1 MLIIKTTRSFNEEER
16 MLTVQ
21 AKAKMSFD
29 FNGYHFDLKPG
40 EKLLFANDVFAL
52 LPKELQ
58 NAFEKTNS
66 ALPPFYD
73 GEDLNGKTLFVFMQG
88 AIGDVL
94 CSTVALREVKRRY
107 PDCKLWVAV
116 SGRARPVL
124 ENLSY
129 IDKLFPHPAP
139 VKEVVKANYMIK
151 AVEMVNTPA
160 FDNLNMVKWFLWKFR
175 LYFAEDETPDVYVDQ
190 EIVKELTPVFEEV
203 KKLSGKNKVL
213 LFHYLASS
221 IHRTL
226 PPRLLKE
233 IEDLIWE
240 EYVPVICSLPEED
253 ITVEVA
259 LDVYGIR
266 AGNLSY
272 LMKDVKYLIAAVY
285 LSDAVITADTATL
298 HIAAGLKKPT
308 VQITGHWE
316 ASMTSGTYP
325 TVIPVRPNYTGKT
338 CKAPCGIHATGEPCP
353 EAKVKHQFY
362 SPCLESIPPKV
373 VYFALKDA
381 ELTCEKDY
389 PKPEKCP
396 LCQFSGTF
404 SLFEVINQHRIFEC
418 PSCGLQFPY
427 PVKAMDYDEAYKGE
441 AKNIFQFSEAAKVYI
456 NYKNLEEEIKERIK
470 WERLPR
476 FNILLPILSLLPK
489 GKILDVGC
497 ATGNFLLIAK
507 KFGYEVYGMEASKE
521 AVELGRKKYG
531 LNIAQALTFEELPED
546 FRCPYKVITA
556 FEVIEHVEKPFE
568 FLKGIYD
575 LLEENGFAIL
585 SCPPYFKF
593 ENMSLSYRKYKW
605 WYGDYPPNHLNRFK
619 PWTLYYGLKLVGF
632 EEVVVFTEPLLGG
645 TILEGIT
652 PKAVELTTQNG
663 QKITL
668 PKEVTTAIIL
678 DTMKPLYVN
687 ARYLGNFMYAIG
699 VKGKSGINW
708 EKVIRDAI
716 AISAADIMWRDERK

>member
-1 MLIIKTTRSFNEEER
+1 MI
-16 MLTVQ
+16 TVQ
-21 AKAKMSFD
+21 AKTHLKFS
-29 FNGYHFDLKPG
+29 FNGYDFNLKPK

-52 LPKELQ
+52 LPEDLQ
-58 NAFEKTNS
+58 SQFEKTNTV
-66 ALPPFYD
+66 LPPFYD
-73 GEDLNGKTLFVFMQG
+73 GEDLNGKSLFVFMQG

-116 SGRARPVL
+116 SGRALPVL

-139 VKEVVKANYMIK
+139 VKDVVKADYMIK

-175 LYFAEDETPDVYVDQ
+175 LYFAEDETPDVFVDQ
-190 EIVKELTPVFEEV
+190 EIVEELKPAFEEI
-203 KKLSGKNKVL
+203 KKLSGKSRIL

-226 PPRLLKE
+226 PPKLLKE
-233 IEDLIWE
+233 IEDLIWD

-259 LDVYGIR
+259 LDIYGIK
-266 AGNLSY
+266 AANLSY
-272 LMKDVKYLIAAVY
+272 LMKDLRYLVAAVY

-298 HIAAGLKKPT
+298 HIAGGLKKPA
-308 VQITGHWE
+308 VFITGPIE
-316 ASMTSGTYP
+316 ASLRSDTYP

-338 CKAPCGIHATGEPCP
+338 CKAPCGIHAMSEPCP

-362 SPCLESIPPKV
+362 SPCIESIPPKV
-373 VYFALKDA
+373 IYFALKDA
-381 ELTCEKDY
+381 ELICEKEY
-389 PKPEKCP
+389 PLPEKCP

-427 PVKAMDYDEAYKGE
+427 PVRAMDYDEAYKGE
-441 AKNIFQFSEAAKVYI
+441 LKGLLSLSSSFNYECFQQVENDIV
-456 NYKNLEEEIKERIK
+456 KETKK
-470 WERLPR
+470 WERVPR
-476 FNILLPILSLLPK
+476 FNVLLSILSILPK
-489 GKILDVGC
+489 GKLLDVGC
-497 ATGNFLLIAK
+497 STGNFMLIAK
-507 KFGYEVYGMEASKE
+507 SKGFEVYGMEASEK
-521 AVELGRKKYG
+521 AVEIAKKNFK
-531 LNIAQALTFEELPED
+531 LKVAQALTFDELPEE
-546 FRCPYKVITA
+546 FKGPYKVITA

-568 FLKGIYD
+568 FLKELYK
-575 LLEENGFAIL
+575 LLENNGFAIL
-585 SCPPYFKF
+585 SCPPYFALRY
-593 ENMSLSYRKYKW
+593 LSKSYLKYQW
-605 WYGDYPPNHLNRFK
+605 WFHDYPPHHLNRFK
-619 PWTLYYGLKLVGF
+619 PWTLFYGLKLVGF

-668 PKEVTTAIIL
+668 PKEVSTAIIL
-678 DTMKPLYVN
+678 DAMKPLYVN

-708 EKVIRDAI
+708 EKVLRDAI
-716 AISAADIMWRDERK
+716 AISAADIMWRDDRR

>member
-1 MLIIKTTRSFNEEER
+1 

-21 AKAKMSFD
+21 TKVKMNFD

-58 NAFEKTNS
+58 TKFEKTNTV
-66 ALPPFYD
+66 LPPFYD
-73 GEDLNGKTLFVFMQG
+73 GESLNGKTLFVFMQG

-124 ENLSY
+124 EKLSY

-139 VKEVVKANYMIK
+139 IKEVVKAHYMIK

-175 LYFAEDETPDVYVDQ
+175 LYFAEDETPDVVVD
-190 EIVKELTPVFEEV
+190 EEVVKELKPIFEEA
-203 KKLSGKNKVL
+203 KKLSNKNKVL

-221 IHRTL
+221 VHRTL
-226 PPRLLKE
+226 PPKLLKE
-233 IEDLIWE
+233 IEELVWQ
-240 EYVPVICSLPEED
+240 EYVPIICSLPEED

-259 LDVYGIR
+259 LDVYGIK
-266 AGNLSY
+266 AANLSY
-272 LMKDVKYLIAAVY
+272 LMKDLRYLIGAVY

-298 HIAAGLKKPT
+298 HIAGGLKKPT
-308 VQITGHWE
+308 VFITGPIE
-316 ASMTSGTYP
+316 ASLRSDTYP
-325 TVIPVRPNYTGKT
+325 TVIPVRPNYIGKI
-338 CKAPCGIHATGEPCP
+338 CKAPCGIHATSEPCP
-353 EAKVKHQFY
+353 EAKLKHQFY

-373 VYFALKDA
+373 IYFALKDA
-381 ELTCEKDY
+381 ELLCEKDY

-396 LCQFSGTF
+396 LCQYSGTF

-418 PSCGLQFPY
+418 PSCGIQFPY
-427 PVKAMDYDEAYKGE
+427 PVKAMDYDEAYEGKDTKGTLFKFTE
-441 AKNIFQFSEAAKVYI
+441 AYRVYTS
-456 NYKNLEEEIKERIK
+456 YKNLEEEEKERKK

-476 FNILLPILSLLPK
+476 FNILLPILTILPK
-489 GKILDVGC
+489 GKLLDIGC

-507 KFGYEVYGMEASKE
+507 KFGYEVYGMEAAKE
-521 AVELGRKKYG
+521 AVELGRKKYK
-531 LNIAQALTFEELPED
+531 LNIAQALNFDELPEE
-546 FRCPYKVITA
+546 FKGPYKVITA
-556 FEVIEHVEKPFE
+556 FEVIERVEKPLE
-568 FLKGIYD
+568 FLKGIYE
-575 LLEENGFAIL
+575 LLEENGFVIL

-593 ENMSLSYRKYKW
+593 ENLALSYRKYKW
-605 WYGDYPPNHLNRFK
+605 WYGDFPPNHINRFK
-619 PWTLYYGLKLVGF
+619 PWTLFYGLKLSGF
-632 EEVVVFTEPLLGG
+632 EEVVIFTEPLLTG
-645 TILEGIT
+645 TVLEGIT
-652 PKAVELTTQNG
+652 PKGIDLKQDNG
-663 QKITL
+663 QIIHL
-668 PKEVTTAIIL
+668 PKEVSAFIIL
-678 DTMKPLYVN
+678 DAMKPLYVN

-708 EKVIRDAI
+708 EKVLRDAI
-716 AISAADIMWRDERK
+716 AISAVDVMWKDDRR

>member
-1 MLIIKTTRSFNEEER
+1 

-21 AKAKMSFD
+21 ALSKMSFD

-52 LPKELQ
+52 LPQNLQ
-58 NAFEKTNS
+58 RAFQKTNTV
-66 ALPPFYD
+66 LPPFYD
-73 GEDLNGKTLFVFMQG
+73 GEPLKGKTLFVFMQG

-107 PDCKLWVAV
+107 PDCKVWVAV

-124 ENLSY
+124 EKLPY

-139 VKEVVKANYMIK
+139 IKEVVKANYMIK
-151 AVEMVNTPA
+151 AVEMVNTPG

-175 LYFAEDETPDVYVDQ
+175 LYFAEDETPDVVVDE

-203 KKLSGKNKVL
+203 KKLSGKERVL

-226 PPRLLKE
+226 PPKLLKE
-233 IEDLIWE
+233 IEDLILE

-259 LDVYGIR
+259 LDVYGIK
-266 AGNLSY
+266 AANLSY
-272 LMKDVKYLIAAVY
+272 LMKDLRYLIASVY

-298 HIAAGLKKPT
+298 HIAGGLKKPI
-308 VQITGHWE
+308 VHITGHWE
-316 ASMTSGTYP
+316 PSMTSGTYS
-325 TVIPVRPNYTGKT
+325 TVIPVRPKYTGTT
-338 CKAPCGIHATGEPCP
+338 CKSPCGIHATGEPCP
-353 EAKVKHQFY
+353 EAKIKHQFY

-373 VYFALKDA
+373 IYFALKDA
-381 ELTCEKDY
+381 ELLCEKDY

-396 LCQFSGTF
+396 LCDFSGNF

-418 PSCGLQFPY
+418 PGCGLQFPY
-427 PVKAMDYDEAYKGE
+427 PVKAMDYDAAYKGE
-441 AKNIFQFSEAAKVYI
+441 TENLFQFSEASQVYI
-456 NYKNLEEEIKERIK
+456 NYKNLEEYEKERKK

-489 GKILDVGC
+489 GKLLDIGC
-497 ATGNFLLIAK
+497 ATGNFLLIAQ
-507 KFGYEVYGMEASKE
+507 KFGFEVYGMEASKE
-521 AVELGRKKYG
+521 AVELGRKKYK
-531 LNIAQALTFEELPED
+531 LNIAQALTFEELPEE
-546 FRCPYKVITA
+546 FKGPYQVITA
-556 FEVIEHVEKPFE
+556 FEVIEHVENPLE
-568 FLKGIYD
+568 FLKGIYA
-575 LLEENGFAIL
+575 LLERDGFAIL

-593 ENMSLSYRKYKW
+593 ENLSLSYRKYKW

-619 PWTLYYGLKLVGF
+619 PWTLYYGLKLAGF
-632 EEVVVFTEPLLGG
+632 EEVVIFTEPLLTG
-645 TILEGIT
+645 TVLEGIT
-652 PKAVELTTQNG
+652 PKSVELTTQEG

-668 PKEVTTAIIL
+668 PKEVSTAIL
-678 DTMKPLYVN
+678 FDAMKPLYVN
-687 ARYLGNFMYAIG
+687 ARYLGNFQFVIA

-708 EKVIRDAI
+708 ERVLRDAI
-716 AISAADIMWRDERK
+716 ATSAVDIMWRDDRI

>member
-1 MLIIKTTRSFNEEER
+1 

-21 AKAKMSFD
+21 ALAKMSFD
-29 FNGYHFDLKPG
+29 FNGYHFDLKPND
-40 EKLLFANDVFAL
+40 KLLFANDVFAL
-52 LPKELQ
+52 LPKQLQ
-58 NAFEKTNS
+58 DAFMKTNT

-107 PDCKLWVAV
+107 PDCRLWVAV

-139 VKEVVKANYMIK
+139 IKEVVKANYMIK

-203 KKLSGKNKVL
+203 KKLSGKGRVL

-226 PPRLLKE
+226 PPKLLKE

-240 EYVPVICSLPEED
+240 EYVPVICSLPDED
-253 ITVEVA
+253 ITVETA

-272 LMKDVKYLIAAVY
+272 LMKDLRYLISAIY
-285 LSDAVITADTATL
+285 LSDAVITTDTATL
-298 HIAAGLKKPT
+298 HLAAGLKKPT
-308 VQITGHWE
+308 VFVTGPIKAE
-316 ASMTSGTYP
+316 LRSGAYP
-325 TVIPVRPNYTGKT
+325 TVIPVSPNYIGQT
-338 CKAPCGIHATGEPCP
+338 CKAPCGIHVTGEPCP
-353 EAKVKHQFY
+353 EAKLKHQFY

-381 ELTCEKDY
+381 ELTLEKEY
-389 PKPEKCP
+389 PLPEKCP
-396 LCQFSGTF
+396 LCQYSGTF
-404 SLFEVINQHRIFEC
+404 SLFEVINKHRMFEC

-427 PVKAMDYDEAYKGE
+427 PVKAADYDEVYDYEFDDLLIFGNLAYE
-441 AKNIFQFSEAAKVYI
+441 S
-456 NYKNLEEEIKERIK
+456 YKQVEKDEIKELKK
-470 WERLPR
+470 WQRVPR
-476 FNILLPILSLLPK
+476 FNVLLPILSILPK
-489 GKILDVGC
+489 GKLLDVGC
-497 ATGNFLLIAK
+497 TTGNFLLIAK
-507 KFGYEVYGMEASKE
+507 SKGFEVYGMEASQK
-521 AVELGRKKYG
+521 AVEIARKNFK
-531 LNIAQALTFEELPED
+531 LKVAQALTFEELSEE
-546 FRCPYKVITA
+546 FKGPYKVITA
-556 FEVIEHVEKPFE
+556 FEVIEHVEKPLE
-568 FLKGIYD
+568 FLKGIYE
-575 LLEENGFAIL
+575 LLEDNGFAIL

-593 ENMSLSYRKYKW
+593 ENLALSYRKYKW
-605 WYGDYPPNHLNRFK
+605 WYNDYPPHHINRFK
-619 PWTLYYGLKLVGF
+619 PWTLYYGLKLAGF

-645 TILEGIT
+645 TVLEGIN
-652 PKAVELTTQNG
+652 PKGIDITQDEKKVLNLPRQAVS
-663 QKITL
+663 
-668 PKEVTTAIIL
+668 AIIL
-678 DTMKPLYVN
+678 SNLNDLYVN
-687 ARYLGNFMYAIG
+687 ARFLGNFQYAIG

-708 EKVIRDAI
+708 EKVISDAI
-716 AISAADIMWRDERK
+716 AISAADIMWRDDRL